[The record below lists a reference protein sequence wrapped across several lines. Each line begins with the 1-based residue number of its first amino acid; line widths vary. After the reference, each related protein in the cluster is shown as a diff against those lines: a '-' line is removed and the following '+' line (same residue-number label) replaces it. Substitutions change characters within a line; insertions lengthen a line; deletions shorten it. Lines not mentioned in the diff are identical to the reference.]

1 MTSSN
6 QHKRSNHARRGATAA
21 TVLLVAGALAGVP
34 LLRGAT
40 VAADATAPMMDLR
53 DILGDSLFGESG
65 DVRARFLPPDD
76 ADGVPVV
83 RRVLGD
89 SVFARPG
96 VYPVREAD
104 GSDAFHFVT
113 MRPFSD
119 KVNGKI
125 GRYRIGSWSA
135 ESRRPRSDAYAAPD
149 GFIEVTPENQDT
161 YVSRRFRLRDF
172 LTKDQGDVWPKYLVL
187 NELLLDKLELVID
200 ELEAEGVMAP
210 RMHVMSGFRTPQYN
224 AQGVGAGGRA
234 SESRHQF
241 GDAADVYVRNDRDWM
256 IDLTGDGRV
265 DTRDALRI
273 AKAAERVEAKYPH
286 LVGGIGI
293 YPATSAHGPFVH
305 IDVRG
310 TRARWG
316 QW

>member
-1 MTSSN
+1 M
-6 QHKRSNHARRGATAA
+6 A
-21 TVLLVAGALAGVP
+21 VLVVAGVLAAVP
-34 LLRGAT
+34 LMRGPSIASAT
-40 VAADATAPMMDLR
+40 PAPAMDLR
-53 DILGDSLFGESG
+53 DILGDSLLGESG
-65 DVRARFLPPDD
+65 DVRVRFLPPNER
-76 ADGVPVV
+76 GVVPVV
-83 RRVLGD
+83 QQLLGD
-89 SVFARPG
+89 SVFAHPG
-96 VYPVREAD
+96 VYAVREPD

-135 ESRRPRSDAYAAPD
+135 EHRRPRSDAYAAPD

-161 YVSRRFRLRDF
+161 YVSRRFKLRDF
-172 LTKDQGDVWPKYLVL
+172 LTKDQTDVWPKYLVL
-187 NELLLDKLELVID
+187 NERLLDKLELVID
-200 ELEAEGVMAP
+200 ELEAEGMVAP
-210 RMHVMSGFRTPQYN
+210 RMQVMSGFRTPQYN

-241 GDAADVYVRNDRDWM
+241 GDAADVYLRDDRDWM

-265 DTRDALRI
+265 DTKDALRI
-273 AKAAERVEAKYPH
+273 ARAAERVEAKYPH

-293 YPATSAHGPFVH
+293 YTATSAHGPFVH

-316 QW
+316 TW

>member
-1 MTSSN
+1 MTASK
-6 QHKRSNHARRGATAA
+6 QHKNTNRVRRGAAA
-21 TVLLVAGALAGVP
+21 VAVLLVAGVLAAVP
-34 LLRGAT
+34 LLRGPSIASAT
-40 VAADATAPMMDLR
+40 SAPAMDLR

-65 DVRARFLPPDD
+65 DVRVRFLPHNERE
-76 ADGVPVV
+76 AVPVV
-83 RRVLGD
+83 RQVLGD

-96 VYPVREAD
+96 VYPVRERD

-135 ESRRPRSDAYAAPD
+135 EHRRPRSDAYAAPD

-172 LTKDQGDVWPKYLVL
+172 LTKDQTDVWPKYLVL
-187 NELLLDKLELVID
+187 NERLLDKLELVID
-200 ELEAEGVMAP
+200 ELEAEGIVAP
-210 RMHVMSGFRTPQYN
+210 RMQVMSGFRTPQYN
-224 AQGVGAGGRA
+224 ARGVGAGGRA

-241 GDAADVYVRNDRDWM
+241 GDAADVYLRDDRDWM

-273 AKAAERVEAKYPH
+273 ARAAERVEAKYPH

-293 YPATSAHGPFVH
+293 YTATSAHGPFVH

-316 QW
+316 TW